1 MPSLPDAGA
10 GLLTF
15 EKAGMSGARGPAG
28 ARRRPSRTGA
38 TDEPLQTAAV
48 DRRTAGLR
56 HPRRCASGGLDLSRA
71 SRRGRGAGHP
81 APGAGGRDTG
91 AVLRGVQRP
100 LQRYLPHAAGR
111 GRAPHPRAH
120 RGGQRLRRENAFHE
134 EERLPPDQRARL
146 GDYARSG
153 FDRGHMAPSGDMATP
168 EGQAESF
175 SLANMVPQDLG
186 SNRCLW
192 ERIESAVRDLA
203 LAEGEVWVLTGPIFQ
218 GEELE
223 RLNHRVLVPTSLY
236 KAVYLPS
243 RQVAAAYV
251 APNAPGTAWRAVSL
265 AELRDLAGLDAFPT
279 LATDVQG
286 RAMRLPEPR
295 PHNPRGGC
303 GEAGTAVTADHRPT
317 TPRGPSPGP
326 VTPPATKS
334 AASGRGGNLVLIV
347 AALVAGIVC
356 ILLYRVLGRR

>member
-1 MPSLPDAGA
+1 MSRFRHV
-10 GLLTF
+10 LLTVALLACAVPGAAQAAASACPEHHAGGVAPDILRPALAAETRELCF
-15 EKAGMSGARGPAG
+15 EEYSLLYSGI
-28 ARRRPSRTGA
+28 SRT
-38 TDEPLQTAAV
+38 PLAAAEHL
-48 DRRTAGLR
+48 T
-56 HPRRCASGGLDLSRA
+56 RA
-71 SRRGRGAGHP
+71 RIEEAEG
-81 APGAGGRDTG
+81 
-91 AVLRGVQRP
+91 
-100 LQRYLPHAAGR
+100 
-111 GRAPHPRAH
+111 
-120 RGGQRLRRENAFHE
+120 LRREGAFHE

-153 FDRGHMAPSGDMATP
+153 FDRGHMAPAGDMATP

-175 SLANMVPQDLG
+175 SLANMVPQDPG

-243 RQVAAAYV
+243 RQAAAAYV

-265 AELRDLAGLDAFPT
+265 AELRDLTGLDAFPR
-279 LATDVQG
+279 LAPDGQA
-286 RAMRLPEPR
+286 RATRLPEPG

-303 GEAGTAVTADHRPT
+303 GEAGAAVTADHRSAT
-317 TPRGPSPGP
+317 SRGPTPAP
-326 VTPPATKS
+326 VTPPATRRVG
-334 AASGRGGNLVLIV
+334 SGWGGNIILIV
-347 AALVAGIVC
+347 AALVAGIAC

>member
-1 MPSLPDAGA
+1 MSRFRPL
-10 GLLTF
+10 LLTVALLACAIPGVAQAAASTCPEHHAGGVAPDILRPALAAETRELCF
-15 EKAGMSGARGPAG
+15 EEYSVLYSGI
-28 ARRRPSRTGA
+28 SRT
-38 TDEPLQTAAV
+38 PLAAAEHL
-48 DRRTAGLR
+48 T
-56 HPRRCASGGLDLSRA
+56 RA
-71 SRRGRGAGHP
+71 RIEEA
-81 APGAGGRDTG
+81 
-91 AVLRGVQRP
+91 
-100 LQRYLPHAAGR
+100 
-111 GRAPHPRAH
+111 
-120 RGGQRLRRENAFHE
+120 QRLRREGAFHE

-175 SLANMVPQDLG
+175 SLANMVPQDPG

-243 RQVAAAYV
+243 RREAAAYV

-265 AELRDLAGLDAFPT
+265 AELRDLTGLDAFPR
-279 LATDVQG
+279 LAPDGQA
-286 RAMRLPEPR
+286 RALQLPEPE

-303 GEAGTAVTADHRPT
+303 GEAGTAVTADHRSA
-317 TPRGPSPGP
+317 TPRGPTPAQ
-326 VTPPATKS
+326 VTPPATRRVG
-334 AASGRGGNLVLIV
+334 SGWGGNIILIV
-347 AALVAGIVC
+347 AALVAGIAC
-356 ILLYRVLGRR
+356 TLLYRVLGRR